1 MPVIVILLVAAMI
14 ASFGFWDTVQAIL
27 GAVGAIILFVAL
39 AIAVVAASFA
49 WVANRARRGF
59 GRRS

>member
-27 GAVGAIILFVAL
+27 GAVGAIILLVAL
-39 AIAVVAASFA
+39 AIAAVAATFT
-49 WVANRARRGF
+49 WLANRARRGL
-59 GRRS
+59 RRPF